1 VSKVIV
7 VWATNKFEKNIR
19 ENKII
24 KNILF
29 VFEKKSINI
38 LQFV

>member
-1 VSKVIV
+1 M
-7 VWATNKFEKNIR
+7 

-29 VFEKKSINI
+29 EIKNIVSNKTLMCMDKKSIN
-38 LQFV
+38 LY